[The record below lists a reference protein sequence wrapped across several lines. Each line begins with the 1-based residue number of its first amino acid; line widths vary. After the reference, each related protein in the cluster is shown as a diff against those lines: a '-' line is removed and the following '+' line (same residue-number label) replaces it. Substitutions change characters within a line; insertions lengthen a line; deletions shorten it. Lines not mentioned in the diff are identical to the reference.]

1 MVLVNVVKSE
11 VSEVSATFPPP
22 NRYDGFM
29 QNTSIRTPTEL
40 VTLQI
45 DVWLSTK
52 VSRNFMDTMEL
63 VDILLDIRN
72 TLNPRLHSDRTTNS
86 PKIPELE
93 PVQ

>member
-11 VSEVSATFPPP
+11 VFGVSATFPPP

-29 QNTSIRTPTEL
+29 QNTSIHTPTEL

-45 DVWLSTK
+45 DGWLSTR

-72 TLNPRLHSDRTTNS
+72 TLNPRLPTSRTTNS